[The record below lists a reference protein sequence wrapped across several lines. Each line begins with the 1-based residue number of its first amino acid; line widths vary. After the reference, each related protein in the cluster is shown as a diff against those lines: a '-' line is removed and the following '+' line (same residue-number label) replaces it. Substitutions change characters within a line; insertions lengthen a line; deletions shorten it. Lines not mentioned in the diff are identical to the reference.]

1 MKLTK
6 KASEANYT
14 CRKANFKFAITPCR
28 EGFYIMAE
36 HSKLD
41 IRYNSLW
48 QKIAF
53 KSVDDAVEFIYTFCK
68 NPICYKV
75 IGDDVKTL
83 LNK

>member
-6 KASEANYT
+6 KTYEANYT
-14 CRKANFKFAITPCR
+14 CRKAKFKFEIAPYG
-28 EGFYIMAE
+28 EGFYITVE

-41 IRYNSLW
+41 IMYNSLW

-53 KSVDDAVEFIYTFCK
+53 KSVDDAVEFIHTFCK
-68 NPICYKV
+68 NPVCYKV